1 MLQRCRCQ
9 DPLRDRRRDRQADC
23 CLRAALAAAAQ
34 ALDDRESQR
43 EHFQRRR
50 ARDYIFRLRAIVTS
64 HLPGVRE
71 HRIGRCSRSA
81 EEAPLPEYGKNE
93 RADLYRTVTEKII
106 AQIEAGAGE
115 YRMPWHHDGS
125 SVGRPKNVL
134 SDAPYR
140 GINVV
145 MLVVAAHASGYST
158 GRWAT
163 YRQWKEIGA
172 QVRSNERGT
181 LIVFWK
187 RLADDGPQPQ
197 PESDGMEPD
206 NEDSHRQRIVA
217 RGYTVFN
224 AAQVDGYVAF
234 EPPPLPQVAR
244 IDRAE
249 QFYRHLEIDTRFGGD
264 AAYYV
269 PSKDYIQVP
278 PLERFRDA
286 ESFYATLLHEG
297 AHATSARHRLN
308 RNLST
313 RFGSEAYAMEEMI
326 ADWLAVL
333 GRDPRAVF
341 TAAARAQGIVDWMWS
356 RQPLTEHPMS

>member
-1 MLQRCRCQ
+1 M
-9 DPLRDRRRDRQADC
+9 
-23 CLRAALAAAAQ
+23 
-34 ALDDRESQR
+34 
-43 EHFQRRR
+43 
-50 ARDYIFRLRAIVTS
+50 
-64 HLPGVRE
+64 
-71 HRIGRCSRSA
+71 
-81 EEAPLPEYGKNE
+81 PENVKSE
-93 RADLYRTVTEKII
+93 RADLYRTVTEKIV

-134 SDAPYR
+134 SDVPYR

-145 MLVVAAHASGYST
+145 MLVIAARAAGYLT
-158 GRWAT
+158 GQWAT
-163 YRQWKEIGA
+163 YRQWKEVGA
-172 QVRSNERGT
+172 QVRNNERGT

-187 RLADDGPQPQ
+187 RLADDGPQAQ
-197 PESDGMEPD
+197 PESDVMEPD
-206 NEDSHRQRIVA
+206 NEASPRPRIVA

-224 AAQVDGYVAF
+224 ASQVDGYVAF
-234 EPPPLPQVAR
+234 EPAPLPEVAR

-249 QFYRHLEIDTRFGGD
+249 QFYRHLEIDTRFGGNQ
-264 AAYYV
+264 AYYV

-326 ADWLAVL
+326 AEWASAMACASLGLCAEVRQNHASYIADWLAVL
-333 GRDPRAVF
+333 RRDPRAVF
-341 TAAARAQGIVDWMWS
+341 TAAARAQGIVDWMWN
-356 RQPLTEHPMS
+356 RQPLTEHPEN